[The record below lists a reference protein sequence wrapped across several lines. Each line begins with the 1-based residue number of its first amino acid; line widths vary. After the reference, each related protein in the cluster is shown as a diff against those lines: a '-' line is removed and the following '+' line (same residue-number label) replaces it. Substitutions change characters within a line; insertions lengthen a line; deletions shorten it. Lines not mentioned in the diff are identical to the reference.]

1 MFFTVRKTQ
10 KKFHEQINDLHGKVH
25 EQADKS
31 VKNKDVRQDGE
42 YIDYEEIK

>member
-1 MFFTVRKTQ
+1 MFFSVRKTQ
-10 KKFHEQINDLHGKVH
+10 RKFHEQMNDLNGKVH
-25 EQADKS
+25 EQANKS